1 MYKLEL
7 FKSGV
12 KIKEL
17 TFNDNEVGLLDMYRL
32 KNRWNG
38 GTSRVW
44 ELIIDNDVRV
54 WKLIIDNDI
63 RVEKGGPINE

>member
-7 FKSGV
+7 FKEGK

-17 TFNDNEVGLLDMYRL
+17 FFLDNELELLDMYRL
-32 KNRWNG
+32 KNHWNG

-44 ELIIDNDVRV
+44 ELIIDNDIEV
-54 WKLIIDNDI
+54 KEGL
-63 RVEKGGPINE
+63 K

>member
-7 FKSGV
+7 FKNGK

-17 TFNDNEVGLLDMYRL
+17 TFNENEVELMDMYRL

-38 GTSRVW
+38 GSSKVW
-44 ELIIDNDVRV
+44 ELIIDND
-54 WKLIIDNDI
+54 I
-63 RVEKGGPINE
+63 RVKEEV